1 MEKKVIKTG
10 VEAVKFIKPDYIVA
24 TLFDGTESSEYAP
37 NGDSYILEDVI
48 EDTTSISQDD
58 NDTTD
63 IECETSDSPIISIVK
78 LGKWQFAAE
87 IGDTQKGLLTALCD
101 FTDDSTGKKTI
112 APSIYRAK
120 YAKIDIVQVQPDG
133 TKMEAYVLPKVQL
146 NSRLTI
152 ESLNSNLARIALAG
166 TAKDISFPVNSETVR
181 TPFYVDHN
189 YSLPNSGSGR
199 LEGGS
204 K

>member
-1 MEKKVIKTG
+1 MTKKVINTG
-10 VEAVKFIKPDYIVA
+10 AGAVKFIKPDYIVA
-24 TLFDGTESSEYAP
+24 TLFDGTETDESAP

-63 IECETSDSPIISIVK
+63 VECETSDSPIISIVK

-87 IGDTQKGLLTALCD
+87 IGDTQKDLLAALCG
-101 FTDDSTGKKTI
+101 FTDDATGKKTL
-112 APSIYRAK
+112 APSTYKAK
-120 YAKIDIVQVQPDG
+120 YAKIDIVRVQPNG
-133 TKMEAYVLPKVQL
+133 KNAMEACVLPKVQL
-146 NSRLTI
+146 NSKLTI

-166 TAKDISFPVNSETVR
+166 TAKDIALTVAGNIVR

-189 YSLPNSGSGR
+189 YSLPAKT
-199 LEGGS
+199 E
-204 K
+204 

>member
-1 MEKKVIKTG
+1 MAKKVINTG
-10 VEAVKFIKPDYIVA
+10 AGAVKFIKPDYIVV
-24 TLFDGTESSEYAP
+24 TLFDGTESDESAP
-37 NGDSYILEDVI
+37 KGDSYILEDVI

-87 IGDTQKGLLTALCD
+87 IGDTQKELLTALCD
-101 FTDDSTGKKTI
+101 FTDDATGKKTLS
-112 APSIYRAK
+112 PSIYKAK
-120 YAKIDIVQVQPDG
+120 YAKIDVVQVQPNG
-133 TKMEAYVLPKVQL
+133 TTMEAYVLPKVQL
-146 NSRLTI
+146 NSKLTI

-166 TAKDISFPVNSETVR
+166 TAKDISLTVNSKTVR

-189 YSLPNSGSGR
+189 YSLPTAS
-199 LEGGS
+199 E
-204 K
+204 

>member
-1 MEKKVIKTG
+1 MAKKVINTG
-10 VEAVKFIKPDYIVA
+10 AGAVKFIKPDYIVA
-24 TLFDGTESSEYAP
+24 TLFDGTETDESAP
-37 NGDSYILEDVI
+37 KGDSYILEDVI

-87 IGDTQKGLLTALCD
+87 IGDTQKELLAALCD
-101 FTDDSTGKKTI
+101 FTDDATGNKTL
-112 APSIYRAK
+112 APSTYKAK
-120 YAKIDIVQVQPDG
+120 YAKIDVVQVQPNG
-133 TKMEAYVLPKVQL
+133 TTMEAYVLPKVQL
-146 NSRLTI
+146 NSKLTI

-166 TAKDISFPVNSETVR
+166 TAKDIALTVGAKTVR

-189 YSLPNSGSGR
+189 YSLPTAT
-199 LEGGS
+199 E
-204 K
+204 